1 MDGRIALAIGTAA
14 MLMLSA
20 CGQQDGPAG
29 NTTAISTASDDAPRG
44 RRGEGGWRR
53 ADANRDGVVTRDEVA
68 AESDARF
75 AARDTDKDGRLA
87 GDELNARMRRAADGE
102 PVTKESFRT
111 RALARFDRFDADGN
125 GKLEGDELRRGRGRS
140 GGREPRD

>member
-1 MDGRIALAIGTAA
+1 MNRLATLAIGTAA
-14 MLMLSA
+14 ILLVPA
-20 CGQQDGPAG
+20 CNRQEEAG
-29 NTTAISTASDDAPRG
+29 GNATAAAAEDNDAPRG

-53 ADANRDGVVTRDEVA
+53 ADANRDGVVTREEVA

-75 AARDTDKDGRLA
+75 AARDVNKDGKLD
-87 GDELNARMRRAADGE
+87 GNELNARMRRAADGE
-102 PVTKESFRT
+102 AVTKESFRD

-125 GKLEGDELRRGRGRS
+125 GRLEGDELRRGRGRS

>member
-1 MDGRIALAIGTAA
+1 MDRRITLAIGTAA
-14 MLMLSA
+14 MLVISA
-20 CGQQDGPAG
+20 CGQQDSPAG
-29 NTTAISTASDDAPRG
+29 NATASADEEAPRG

-75 AARDTDKDGRLA
+75 ATRDRNGDGKLEGA
-87 GDELNARMRRAADGE
+87 ELNARMRRAADGA
-102 PVTKESFRT
+102 PVTKESFRD
-111 RALARFDRFDADGN
+111 RALARFDRFDADKN